1 MEQAGVMSS
10 KERKIWEKKQKE
22 NRIIDIAERIF
33 FEKGYEH
40 TTLIEIANTAGYNKR
55 TMYLYFKDREEI
67 FLAVVLKGL
76 TLFYNTM
83 EIAISDKSHKNSSLE
98 KLGKGFF
105 DFSLQH
111 PKYLGLIMIYES
123 NTCIYYKETEVEAN
137 PENYNS
143 RCQQK
148 TDQMADLI
156 TNFIEKG
163 IKNKTIKT
171 SLTPIQLMLLI
182 WGQVFGV
189 MQIILMR
196 KRHFKD
202 AYGISHEEL
211 FNEFVSIISRAL
223 S

>member
-1 MEQAGVMSS
+1 MSS

-33 FEKGYEH
+33 FEKGYEQ
-40 TTLIEIANTAGYNKR
+40 TTLIEIANAAGYNKR

-67 FLAVVLKGL
+67 FLGVVLKGL
-76 TLFYNTM
+76 TILYNTM
-83 EIAISDKSHKNSSLE
+83 KKALSKIDSKSGSLE
-98 KLGKGFF
+98 KMGQGFF
-105 DFSLQH
+105 DFSLKH

-123 NTCIYYKETEVEAN
+123 NTCIYYKETETKVN
-137 PENYNS
+137 PENFNCL
-143 RCQQK
+143 CQQK
-148 TDQMADLI
+148 TDQLADLI
-156 TNFIEKG
+156 TNAIEKG

-171 SLTPIQLMLLI
+171 TLTPIQLMLLI

-202 AYGISHEEL
+202 AYGISHEDL
-211 FNEFVSIISRAL
+211 FNEFVKMMNRTL

>member
-1 MEQAGVMSS
+1 MSS

-22 NRIIDIAERIF
+22 NRIIDIAEHIF
-33 FEKGYEH
+33 LEKGYEQ
-40 TTLIEIANTAGYNKR
+40 TTLIEIANAAGYNKR

-76 TLFYNTM
+76 TILYNTLEKALS
-83 EIAISDKSHKNSSLE
+83 EIDSKNGSLE
-98 KLGKGFF
+98 KMGQGFF
-105 DFSLQH
+105 DFSLNH

-123 NTCIYYKETEVEAN
+123 NACIYYKETETEVN
-137 PENYNS
+137 PEFYNS
-143 RCQQK
+143 LCQQK
-148 TDQMADLI
+148 TDQLADLI
-156 TNFIEKG
+156 TNAIEKG

-171 SLTPIQLMLLI
+171 TLTPIQLMLLI

-202 AYGISHEEL
+202 AYGISHEDL
-211 FNEFVSIISRAL
+211 FNEFVTMMNKAL